1 MSKKKYR
8 LGYDYLFLA
17 SPPFEYK
24 GEIIGSISINVV
36 FKVCGKNGEEFT
48 YDEAKDHR
56 IYFTLN
62 KDVYAY
68 QLFNCRI
75 DWDNL
80 FVLEPRLDLQ
90 RPLGKVSYSVE
101 GYTKELKES
110 IESCM
115 MKSVIISKVEFE
127 EILKQNF
134 EKFDN
139 SANKSAHNTSYFT
152 QEITPIIKHKRED

>member
-24 GEIIGSISINVV
+24 GEIIGSISINVI
-36 FKVCGKNGEEFT
+36 FKVCGKGGEEFT
-48 YDEAKDHR
+48 YKEDKDHR
-56 IYFTLN
+56 IYLTVN

-75 DWDNL
+75 DWNNL

-90 RPLGKVSYSVE
+90 RPLGKVTYSVV
-101 GYTKELKES
+101 GYTKEVQDS
-110 IESCM
+110 IDSCM
-115 MKSVIISKVEFE
+115 MESVEISKGEFE
-127 EILKQNF
+127 EILRCNF

-139 SANKSAHNTSYFT
+139 SDNKSAQNTSYFT
-152 QEITPIIKHKRED
+152 QEITPKDHRHEKN